1 MKRFFRT
8 TPLTQLRLRR
18 FRAHRRGFWSL
29 VLFGVLFVFSL
40 FAEVWCNDRPLLVRY
55 KGETYTP
62 FLVAYPETTFGGFLP
77 TETDYTDPEIIALIE
92 EAGWILRAPVPY
104 RYDTIDYDLPVP
116 APAPPS
122 RRHWLGTDDQAR
134 DIVARLVYGARIS
147 ILFGFAVTFVSAI
160 IGILIGALQGFHGG
174 RLDLIGQRI
183 IEVWGGVPQLY
194 ILIILSSIFEPNFWW
209 LLMILL
215 LFSWIGFT
223 GLVRAEVL
231 RARNFTYV
239 RAARAL
245 GLPSWRLL
253 LRHVL
258 PNAMVATLTLLPF
271 TLAGSVTILTS
282 LDFLGVGLPPGSA
295 SLGELLLQGRN
306 NLESPWIVLTGF
318 FSLATLLTLLIF
330 VGEAVRDVFDPLR
343 LFNLG
348 GGEVAEDSF
357 NGETSTETSTEDSS
371 LEKPVVAQSEAGE
384 SPLLEFQ
391 NLSLSYQADGKGVQ
405 ALDSVS
411 LGLRD
416 GETLAVVGESGSGK
430 SSLALAVARLLPH
443 GAQFTSESKVLWQG
457 EDLLAL
463 SEDGLRKKRGTELAM
478 IFQETADSLNPLHRI
493 IRQVEDALVQGGFK
507 GGADARREEALKLLR
522 EVALPEPEKRILA
535 FPHELSGGQRQRVM
549 IAMALAGKPRLLIA
563 DEPTT
568 ALDVTIQA
576 EILAL
581 LRRLKAEHGMAM
593 LLVTHDFGVV
603 RAMADRVAVLR
614 RGQLVEHGT
623 VGEVLES
630 PQHPYTRHLVESRP
644 PQSGAVRAESPE
656 ILQARGLSVR
666 FPIVGGVLRRKR
678 GEVVALRDAS
688 FRLREGCTLAV
699 VGESGSGKSSLA
711 YALLRLV
718 QARGQVALNGRDLSG
733 LTPAAFRPLRREIQI
748 VFQDPWTSLSP
759 RMTAGQIV
767 GEGLALHEPQLSP
780 QERTRRVAE
789 ALAACDLS
797 PDAIPN
803 LLDRWPH
810 SFSGGQRQ
818 RIAIARA
825 LVLNPKVLILDEP
838 TSALD
843 RSVTMRILAL
853 LTRLQKERNLSYLFI
868 SHDLATVRSLAHEV
882 LVLEKGEIVEQ
893 GLCEEVFA
901 SPQHPYTQRLLSA
914 VL

>member
-1 MKRFFRT
+1 MSKQFRIS
-8 TPLTQLRLRR
+8 PLTRLRLRR

-40 FAEVWCNDRPLLVRY
+40 FAEVWCNDRPLLVHY
-55 KGETYTP
+55 KGEIYTP

-77 TETDYTDPEIIALIE
+77 TEADYTDPEIIALIE
-92 EAGWILRAPVPY
+92 DAGWIIRAPVPY

-122 RRHWLGTDDQAR
+122 ARHWLGTDDQAR
-134 DIVARLVYGARIS
+134 DLVARLIYGARIS

-160 IGILIGALQGFHGG
+160 VGILIGALQGFHGG

-183 IEVWGGVPQLY
+183 IEVWSGVPQLY

-209 LLMILL
+209 LLVILL

-318 FSLATLLTLLIF
+318 FSLAILLTSLIF

-357 NGETSTETSTEDSS
+357 NGETGEEDSV
-371 LEKPVVAQSEAGE
+371 LEKPVAGQNTVEE
-384 SPLLEFQ
+384 SPLLAFQ
-391 NLSLSYQADGKGVQ
+391 NFSLSYQADGKVVR

-411 LGLRD
+411 LGLSD
-416 GETLAVVGESGSGK
+416 GETLAIVGESGSGK

-443 GAQFTSESKVLWQG
+443 GAQFASESKVLWRG
-457 EDLLAL
+457 EDLLTL
-463 SEDGLRKKRGTELAM
+463 DEDTLRKKRGTELAM

-507 GGADARREEALKLLR
+507 GGADARREEALRLLR

-581 LRRLKAEHGMAM
+581 LRRLKAERGMAM

-603 RAMADRVAVLR
+603 RSMADRVAVLR
-614 RGQLVEHGT
+614 RGQLVEYGT
-623 VGEVLES
+623 VGEVLQS

-644 PQSGAVRAESPE
+644 PPRSATQEASAE
-656 ILQARGLSVR
+656 IVQAQGLSVR

-688 FRLREGCTLAV
+688 FSLREGRTLAV

-718 QARGQVALNGRDLSG
+718 QARGRVALNGRDLSS

-759 RMTAGQIV
+759 RMTTEQIV
-767 GEGLALHEPQLSP
+767 GEGLALHEPLLSSA
-780 QERTRRVAE
+780 ERRKRVAE

-797 PDAIPN
+797 PDTIPN

-893 GLCEEVFA
+893 GICEEVFA